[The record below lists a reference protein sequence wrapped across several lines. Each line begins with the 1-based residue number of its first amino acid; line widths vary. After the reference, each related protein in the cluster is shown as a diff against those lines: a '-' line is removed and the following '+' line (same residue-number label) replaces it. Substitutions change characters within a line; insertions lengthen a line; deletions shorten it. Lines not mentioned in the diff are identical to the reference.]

1 MNKIDKCAP
10 PRGYVRRGGAHLLC
24 RDHSIDLQEHAPD
37 SAFSGAFSLFNT
49 FANVR
54 SSEYQ
59 NAKIAQKPAVIGHE
73 AVLPLSAS
81 SVRIASAE
89 EYIKFF
95 LSLAKTIAA
104 EYNIFGICMPIPGV
118 SGYS

>member
-1 MNKIDKCAP
+1 MF
-10 PRGYVRRGGAHLLC
+10 GGEAHIYYAGITVSIC
-24 RDHSIDLQEHAPD
+24 RSTRLTAL
-37 SAFSGAFSLFNT
+37 FSGAFSLFNT

-59 NAKIAQKPAVIGHE
+59 NAKIAQKPAVIGRE

-81 SVRIASAE
+81 SVRTAPAE

-118 SGYS
+118 SGYI